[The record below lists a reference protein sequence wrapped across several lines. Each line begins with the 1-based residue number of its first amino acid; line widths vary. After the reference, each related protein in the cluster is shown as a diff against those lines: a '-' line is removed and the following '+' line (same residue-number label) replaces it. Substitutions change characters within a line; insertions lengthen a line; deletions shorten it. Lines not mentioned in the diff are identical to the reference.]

1 MKVVKAVSKR
11 NFLNKQKIQTNKKK
25 KKEEEEQEEQE
36 EQEEEEEEKEE
47 FEEMDIKLTPKQ
59 AVATFRDSP
68 FLFFY
73 GGCYDNSSA
82 TNVDV

>member
-1 MKVVKAVSKR
+1 MFSQINESCQICQYAEFFEQTKDT
-11 NFLNKQKIQTNKKK
+11 NKQE
-25 KKEEEEQEEQE
+25 EEEEQQQQQEQ
-36 EQEEEEEEKEE
+36 EEEEKEE

-73 GGCYDNSSA
+73 GGCYDNLSA

>member
-1 MKVVKAVSKR
+1 MKVVKSVSTR

-25 KKEEEEQEEQE
+25 KKEEEEEQ
-36 EQEEEEEEKEE
+36 EEEKEE
-47 FEEMDIKLTPKQ
+47 FEDMDIKLTPKQ

-73 GGCYDNSSA
+73 GDCYDNSSA